1 MKICFIMGGGRTKV
15 SIGGTQKYWDG
26 GRQALMGGSPHPL
39 HIRQPWM
46 YNECNDLKHFTTKFF
61 PLRGVGPDR

>member
-26 GRQALMGGSPHPL
+26 GRQATGLDGGVPPSPP
-39 HIRQPWM
+39 
-46 YNECNDLKHFTTKFF
+46 Y
-61 PLRGVGPDR
+61 